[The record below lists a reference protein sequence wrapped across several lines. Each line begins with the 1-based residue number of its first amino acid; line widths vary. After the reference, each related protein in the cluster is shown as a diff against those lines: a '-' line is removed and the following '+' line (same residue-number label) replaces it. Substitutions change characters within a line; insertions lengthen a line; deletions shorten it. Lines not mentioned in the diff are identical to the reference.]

1 MTGTGRGWL
10 LLCSHLGNPDRSVLS
25 PAQLRRLFRR
35 VRGRETAEP
44 DRKMKEQ
51 DLTELGYGR
60 EMARQ
65 ILSLLEEEDLLDR
78 YLARAKKAG
87 CVPVTR
93 GDPRYPKL
101 LLERLG
107 PDAPGCL
114 WVKGDPALLNS
125 TAIALVGSRDL
136 AQPNRR
142 FAQAVGNHTA
152 GENLLLVSG
161 NARGADRAAQESCL
175 ASGGRVLSIVADE
188 LDTKPHIPDLTFVSE
203 EDFDAPFSAY
213 RALRRNRCIH
223 ALGSMV
229 FVAQVTAGKGGT
241 WDGTVKNL
249 RSGWSPVICF
259 DDGSQG
265 VTELEQMGAY
275 RILPEEIPQ
284 FSFPEKQMN
293 FLI

>member
-10 LLCSHLGNPDRSVLS
+10 LLCSHLGNPDRRVLS

-93 GDPRYPKL
+93 SSPRYPKL

-125 TAIALVGSRDL
+125 GL
-136 AQPNRR
+136 
-142 FAQAVGNHTA
+142 
-152 GENLLLVSG
+152 
-161 NARGADRAAQESCL
+161 
-175 ASGGRVLSIVADE
+175 
-188 LDTKPHIPDLTFVSE
+188 
-203 EDFDAPFSAY
+203 
-213 RALRRNRCIH
+213 
-223 ALGSMV
+223 
-229 FVAQVTAGKGGT
+229 
-241 WDGTVKNL
+241 W
-249 RSGWSPVICF
+249 
-259 DDGSQG
+259 
-265 VTELEQMGAY
+265 
-275 RILPEEIPQ
+275 
-284 FSFPEKQMN
+284 
-293 FLI
+293 